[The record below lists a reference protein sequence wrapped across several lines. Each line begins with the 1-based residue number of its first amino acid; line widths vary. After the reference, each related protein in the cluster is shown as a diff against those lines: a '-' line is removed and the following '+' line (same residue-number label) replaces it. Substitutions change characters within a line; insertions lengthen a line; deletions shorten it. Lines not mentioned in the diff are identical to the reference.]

1 MSEIYL
7 KKLEPLTLMYIK
19 AETFPEGITPAW
31 DKLDK
36 TLKSIGGREFYG
48 AAKMIDGKMEYRAC
62 VVPLD
67 ENEHKQ
73 LGMDT
78 FSIPAGNYAAKNLI
92 DWHSHIPEIRE
103 IFMELNSKFAANP
116 GLYNLEYYLNN
127 KELII
132 MLPIFDK
139 EIEKF

>member
-7 KKLEPLTLMYIK
+7 KKLEPITLMYIQ
-19 AETFPEGITPAW
+19 AETFPEGITLTW

-36 TLKSIGGREFYG
+36 TLPSIEGRKFYG
-48 AAKMIDGKMEYRAC
+48 AAKMIGGKMEYRAC
-62 VVPLD
+62 VLPLD

-73 LGMDT
+73 LGMET
-78 FSIPAGNYAAKNLI
+78 FSIPAGNYAAKNLT

-103 IFMELNSKFAANP
+103 IFTELNSKFAANTE
-116 GLYNLEYYLNN
+116 LYNLEYYINN
-127 KELII
+127 QELII
-132 MLPIFDK
+132 MLPILDK